1 MKRRKRGLRRKALGY
16 KLLTEMF
23 LTACVGI
30 KVRHFT
36 ENMRQG
42 GEEGWR
48 EARETRKPK
57 AGSKKINKGKKREME
72 TRWGAREVREARA
85 EF

>member
-42 GEEGWR
+42 GAGE